1 MADALGCV
9 MRAWDVV
16 GEKEDEVDERRLE
29 VWSMFRGEGESGDGG
44 IAWEEVR

>member
-16 GEKEDEVDERRLE
+16 GEREVEVDERRLQF
-29 VWSMFRGEGESGDGG
+29 WSMFRGEGESGDGG
-44 IAWEEVR
+44 RA